1 MDTPHLVPIARAAD
15 IAEGAILRVA
25 DTPAGPLAIVRLEDG
40 YHALRD
46 RCPHAAARLS
56 EGFIDG
62 RALVCP
68 THFAAFDVVTGIAR
82 DAPKSCPAVPIFVIT
97 EQSGWLYL
105 AVQAGHSDA
114 PCSKEPAP

>member
-15 IAEGAILRVA
+15 IAEGMILRVA
-25 DTPAGPLAIVRLEDG
+25 DTPAGPLAIVRMEDG

-62 RALVCP
+62 RAVVCP
-68 THFAAFDVVTGIAR
+68 THFAAFDVVTGVAR
-82 DAPKSCPAVPIFVIT
+82 DAPKSCPAC
-97 EQSGWLYL
+97 SRC
-105 AVQAGHSDA
+105 AAGYMRPS
-114 PCSKEPAP
+114 PPSKPPSLTCW